1 MLYLISTP
9 IGNLKD
15 FTQRAIETLKKVDL
29 ILCEDT
35 RHSLTLLKA
44 HEISNKLESYH
55 KFSEKRKLS
64 QVIEK
69 LKDGMEIALI
79 SDAGTPLISDPGG
92 ELVEECLRE
101 EITVTAIP
109 GPSAL
114 ITALTVSG
122 LDAGL
127 FQFIGF
133 LPKKKNQ
140 ALLDLAMYPGT
151 TICYESPKRLVS
163 TLEALHDII
172 PNRRLAV
179 ARELTKQH
187 EEIVRGTPREVLDRF
202 KAREP
207 RGEIVLLIEGDENFL
222 DWNALPPTDHV
233 EQLMSVYQ
241 LSKQDAV
248 KIAAKIRGVPKST
261 IYKETLASFD
271 ES

>member
-15 FTQRAIETLKKVDL
+15 LTHRAVEILKTVDL

-35 RHSLTLLKA
+35 RHSLTLLRA
-44 HEISNKLESYH
+44 YEITNSLESYH

-64 QVIEK
+64 HIIAK
-69 LKDGMEIALI
+69 LKEGMEIAII

-92 ELVEECLRE
+92 DLVSECLNE
-101 EITVTAIP
+101 EIQVTAIP

-114 ITALTVSG
+114 IAALTVSG
-122 LDAGL
+122 LDASQ

-133 LPKKKNQ
+133 LPKKKTQ

-151 TICYESPKRLVS
+151 TICYESPKRLLS
-163 TLEALHDII
+163 TLEALNQLI
-172 PNRRLAV
+172 PDRRAVV

-187 EEIVRGTPREVLDRF
+187 EEVIRGTSKEILDHF
-202 KAREP
+202 KTQDP
-207 RGEIVLLIEGDENFL
+207 RGEIVLLIAGDEHFI
-222 DWNALPPTDHV
+222 DWKSLPPTEHV
-233 EQLMSVYQ
+233 TQLMNTYQ

-248 KIAAKIRGVPKST
+248 KIAAKLRSVPKGE
-261 IYKETLASFD
+261 IYKDSLD
-271 ES
+271 I